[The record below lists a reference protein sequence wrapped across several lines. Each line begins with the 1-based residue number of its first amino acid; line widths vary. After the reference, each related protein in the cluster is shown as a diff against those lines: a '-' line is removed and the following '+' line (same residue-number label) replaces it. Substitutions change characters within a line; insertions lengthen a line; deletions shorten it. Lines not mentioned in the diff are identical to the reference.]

1 MDANP
6 LSESGE
12 EMRDWYSASRKKN
25 PLADRRKNN
34 GVIGPPHFD
43 VTTVVRR

>member
-12 EMRDWYSASRKKN
+12 EMRDWYSGA
-25 PLADRRKNN
+25 
-34 GVIGPPHFD
+34 VIAFRVIQRMQD
-43 VTTVVRR
+43 VLSLCVLPA